1 MPQDPFY
8 STKKYRQWRDDVL
21 KRAGYR
27 CEECRRYGRTNKN
40 GLPPEATTAHHKK
53 HREEFP
59 ELQYDLENGQALCA
73 KCHNKKH
80 PEKGG
85 RYWKPKEK

>member
-8 STKKYRQWRDDVL
+8 STKKYRKWRADVL
-21 KRAGYR
+21 KRAGFK
-27 CEECRRYGRTNKN
+27 CEECRRYGRTDEK
-40 GLPPEATTAHHKK
+40 GLPPAASTAHHIK
-53 HREEFP
+53 HREDFP
-59 ELQYDLENGQALCA
+59 ELAYDIENGQALCQ

-85 RYWKPKEK
+85 RYW